1 MNQNTEGII
10 FDLDGTLWDCTPA
23 IAEAWNEAIDQ
34 FDFVDKKLTADDIR
48 NVAGMPHDAIY
59 DKIFPELSPEQR
71 RELQKVSDKLQMENL
86 KEKGGELYPQL
97 EETLEQL
104 QKNHRLFIVSNC
116 QVGYIDNFLEFHKLQ
131 HFFADHACFGDKNK
145 PKGEN
150 IKDVIQR
157 NNLKSAV
164 YVGDTKGDYEA
175 SQQAEVPFVFAKYGF
190 GEVEA
195 DVESIDTFAD
205 LKKLF

>member
-1 MNQNTEGII
+1 MKQTTDGII

-23 IAEAWNEAIDQ
+23 IAEAWNAAIDQ

-59 DKIFPELSPEQR
+59 DKIFPDLSVEQR

-104 QKNHRLFIVSNC
+104 QEKHRLFIVSNC

-131 HFFADHACFGDKNK
+131 HFFTDHACFGDKNQ

-150 IKDVIQR
+150 IKDVIRR

-175 SQQAEVPFVFAKYGF
+175 SEVAEVPFVFAKYGF
-190 GEVEA
+190 GEVAA
-195 DVESIDTFAD
+195 DVQTIDTFAD
-205 LKKLF
+205 LRKLF

>member
-1 MNQNTEGII
+1 MNKNTEGII

-59 DKIFPELSPEQR
+59 DKLFPELSPEQR
-71 RELQKVSDKLQMENL
+71 RKLQKVSDKLQMKKL

-104 QKNHRLFIVSNC
+104 QKNHIFDIFSLWFVLVTKAGMVNKEMLQLMKLHEIFNIAYLAVAHNKEP
-116 QVGYIDNFLEFHKLQ
+116 VVFL
-131 HFFADHACFGDKNK
+131 
-145 PKGEN
+145 
-150 IKDVIQR
+150 
-157 NNLKSAV
+157 
-164 YVGDTKGDYEA
+164 
-175 SQQAEVPFVFAKYGF
+175 
-190 GEVEA
+190 
-195 DVESIDTFAD
+195 
-205 LKKLF
+205 

>member
-1 MNQNTEGII
+1 MNQTTDGII

-34 FDFVDKKLTADDIR
+34 FDFVEKKLTADDIR

-59 DKIFPELSPEQR
+59 DKLFPELSSEQR

-86 KEKGGELYPQL
+86 KEKGGELYPQV

-104 QKNHRLFIVSNC
+104 QKKHRLFIVSNC

-131 HFFADHACFGDKNK
+131 HFFTDHACFGDKNK

-150 IKDVIQR
+150 IKDVVQR

-175 SQQAEVPFVFAKYGF
+175 SLVAEVPFVFAKYGF
-190 GEVEA
+190 GEVAA
-195 DVESIDTFAD
+195 DVQSIATFAD
-205 LKKLF
+205 LKELF